1 MSSTF
6 RRLFTPALVLAG
18 TLVASPFLGT
28 PSADAKVAPVSDQVV
43 HIAAS
48 KAAPASGR
56 VVNIAASKAGAP
68 YRYGATGPSAFDCSG
83 FTRWV
88 YSKVGR
94 HLPRTS
100 SAQAGAARHVPASN
114 RHPGDLV
121 FFHGGGGVYHVAIYA
136 GGDSV
141 WHAPRP
147 GETVHR
153 EHLWTNAVSYGRVG

>member
-1 MSSTF
+1 MSSTL
-6 RRLFTPALVLAG
+6 RRLFTPALVLVG
-18 TLVASPFLGT
+18 TLVASPLLAT
-28 PSADAKVAPVSDQVV
+28 PSADAKAAPTHGRVV

-48 KAAPASGR
+48 KAGT
-56 VVNIAASKAGAP
+56 P
-68 YRYGATGPSAFDCSG
+68 YRYGASGPSAVDCSG

-100 SAQAGAARHVPASN
+100 SAQAGAARHVSASN
-114 RHPGDLV
+114 RKPGDLV

>member
-6 RRLFTPALVLAG
+6 RRLFTPVLVLVG
-18 TLVASPFLGT
+18 TLFASLLLVA
-28 PSADAKVAPVSDQVV
+28 PSADAK
-43 HIAAS
+43 
-48 KAAPASGR
+48 AAPAR
-56 VVNIAASKAGAP
+56 DVVSIAASKAGTP
-68 YRYGATGPSAFDCSG
+68 YRYGATGPNAFDCSG

-88 YSKVGR
+88 YAKTGR

-100 SAQAGAARHVPASN
+100 SAQAGAARHVSASN
-114 RHPGDLV
+114 RQPGDLV
-121 FFHGGGGVYHVAIYA
+121 FFNDGGGVYHVAIYA

>member
-6 RRLFTPALVLAG
+6 RRLFTPVLVLVG
-18 TLVASPFLGT
+18 TLVASLLLVA
-28 PSADAKVAPVSDQVV
+28 PSADAK
-43 HIAAS
+43 
-48 KAAPASGR
+48 AAPAR
-56 VVNIAASKAGAP
+56 DVVNIAASKAGAP
-68 YRYGATGPSAFDCSG
+68 YRYGASGPSAFDCSG

-88 YSKVGR
+88 YAKVGR

-100 SAQAGAARHVPASN
+100 SAQAGAARQVSASN
-114 RHPGDLV
+114 RQPGDLV

-153 EHLWTNAVSYGRVG
+153 EHIWTNAVSYGRVG

>member
-6 RRLFTPALVLAG
+6 RRLFTPVLVLVG

-28 PSADAKVAPVSDQVV
+28 PSADAK
-43 HIAAS
+43 
-48 KAAPASGR
+48 AAPTPHR
-56 VVNIAASKAGAP
+56 VVNIAASKAGTP
-68 YRYGATGPSAFDCSG
+68 YRYGASGPSAFDCSG

-121 FFHGGGGVYHVAIYA
+121 FFNSGGHVYHVAIYA
-136 GGDSV
+136 GGNSV

-147 GETVHR
+147 GESVHR
-153 EHLWTNAVSYGRVG
+153 ERLWTNAVSYGRVG

>member
-6 RRLFTPALVLAG
+6 RRLFTPVLVLVG
-18 TLVASPFLGT
+18 TLFASLLLVA
-28 PSADAKVAPVSDQVV
+28 PSADAKA
-43 HIAAS
+43 
-48 KAAPASGR
+48 AAPAR
-56 VVNIAASKAGAP
+56 NVVSIAASKAGAP

-88 YSKVGR
+88 YAKAGR

-100 SAQAGAARHVPASN
+100 SAQAGAARHVSASD
-114 RHPGDLV
+114 RRPGDLV
-121 FFHGGGGVYHVAIYA
+121 FFHDGGGVYHVAIYA
-136 GGDSV
+136 GSDSV

>member
-1 MSSTF
+1 MSSTI
-6 RRLFTPALVLAG
+6 RRLFTPVLVLVG
-18 TLVASPFLGT
+18 TLVASLLLVA
-28 PSADAKVAPVSDQVV
+28 PSADAK
-43 HIAAS
+43 
-48 KAAPASGR
+48 AAPARGIVS
-56 VVNIAASKAGAP
+56 IAASKAGAP

-88 YSKVGR
+88 YAKVGR

-100 SAQAGAARHVPASN
+100 SAQAGAARHVSASD
-114 RHPGDLV
+114 RRPGDLV
-121 FFHGGGGVYHVAIYA
+121 FFNDGGGVYHVAIYA

>member
-6 RRLFTPALVLAG
+6 RRLFTPALVLVG
-18 TLVASPFLGT
+18 TLVASPLLAT
-28 PSADAKVAPVSDQVV
+28 PSADAKAAPTPHRVV

-48 KAAPASGR
+48 KAGT
-56 VVNIAASKAGAP
+56 P

-100 SAQAGAARHVPASN
+100 SAQAGAARHVSTSD
-114 RHPGDLV
+114 RKPGDLV
-121 FFHGGGGVYHVAIYA
+121 FFQGGGGVYHVAIYA

>member
-1 MSSTF
+1 MSSTL
-6 RRLFTPALVLAG
+6 RRLFTPALVLVG
-18 TLVASPFLGT
+18 TLVASPLLAT
-28 PSADAKVAPVSDQVV
+28 PSADAKTAPVRDRVV

-48 KAAPASGR
+48 KAGT
-56 VVNIAASKAGAP
+56 P

-100 SAQAGAARHVPASN
+100 SAQAGAARHVPASD
-114 RHPGDLV
+114 RHRGDLV
-121 FFHGGGGVYHVAIYA
+121 FFSSGGQVYHVAIYA